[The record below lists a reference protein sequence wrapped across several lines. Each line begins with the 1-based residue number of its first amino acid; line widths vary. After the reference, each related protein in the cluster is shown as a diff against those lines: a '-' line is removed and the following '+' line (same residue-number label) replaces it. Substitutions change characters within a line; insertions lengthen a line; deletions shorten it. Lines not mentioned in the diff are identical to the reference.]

1 MFVVAIALSALIFPH
16 LHQSVNASP
25 SLEAVDGGGRGQ
37 LGKGGRGQSG
47 KGGRGQQGKGCPVD
61 CQVEGDGSE
70 RRNGRPH
77 HRNAEKGLYNI
88 ERENTS
94 AYIITKHD

>member
-16 LHQSVNASP
+16 HHQSVDASP
-25 SLEAVDGGGRGQ
+25 SVDGGGRGQ
-37 LGKGGRGQSG
+37 QG

-88 ERENTS
+88 RAREHLSLHHYQT
-94 AYIITKHD
+94 